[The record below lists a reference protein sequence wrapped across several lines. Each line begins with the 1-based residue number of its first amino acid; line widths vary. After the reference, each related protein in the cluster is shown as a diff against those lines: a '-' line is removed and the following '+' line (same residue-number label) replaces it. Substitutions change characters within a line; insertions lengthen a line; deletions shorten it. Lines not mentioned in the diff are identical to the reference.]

1 LVVGRASASTTHAT
15 MTRMTSLEQTV
26 RELDI
31 YVSADGWDQPTR
43 LFAVAD
49 TQLLIAREPALRAQ
63 LESATWTT
71 IEQDQLPPHADLDE
85 LLRGLT
91 WPASVEGVAV
101 SAERVMVAPDAAG
114 DLPSDPGLARI
125 EAAGHP
131 RRHELR
137 VTMAVL
143 RGGERCTVLRLRE
156 HDSPESAVV
165 GEDLVSGLG
174 DLLLHTLTGEA

>member
-1 LVVGRASASTTHAT
+1 MARV
-15 MTRMTSLEQTV
+15 TSLEQTV

-49 TQLLIAREPALRAQ
+49 TQLLITREPALRAQ
-63 LESATWTT
+63 LGDEVDSAAWTT
-71 IEQDQLPPHADLDE
+71 IEQEQLPPHADLDE
-85 LLRGLT
+85 LLQGLT

-101 SAERVMVAPDAAG
+101 SAERVMVPPDAAG
-114 DLPSDPGLARI
+114 DLSGDRGLARL

-143 RGGERCTVLRLRE
+143 RSGERCTVLRLRE
-156 HDSPESAVV
+156 HDSPQLVVV

-174 DLLLHTLTGEA
+174 DLLLHTLTSDA

>member
-1 LVVGRASASTTHAT
+1 
-15 MTRMTSLEQTV
+15 MTRMTSLERTV

-31 YVSADGWDQPTR
+31 HVSADGWDQPTR
-43 LFAVAD
+43 LFAIAD
-49 TQLLIAREPALRAQ
+49 TQLLITREPALKAQ
-63 LESATWTT
+63 LGSDAESAAWTT

-91 WPASVEGVAV
+91 WPESVEGVAV

-114 DLPSDPGLARI
+114 DLPSDPSLARL

-143 RGGERCTVLRLRE
+143 RSGERCTVLRLRE
-156 HDSPESAVV
+156 HDSPQSVVV
-165 GEDLVSGLG
+165 GEELVSGLG
-174 DLLLHTLTGEA
+174 DLLLHTLTGDT

>member
-1 LVVGRASASTTHAT
+1 

-49 TQLLIAREPALRAQ
+49 TQLLVTREPALRAQ
-63 LESATWTT
+63 LGIDAESATWTT
-71 IEQDQLPPHADLDE
+71 IEQDQLPLHADLDE

-101 SAERVMVAPDAAG
+101 SAERVMVAPDAAA
-114 DLPSDPGLARI
+114 DLPRDPSLARI

-143 RGGERCTVLRLRE
+143 RSGERYTVLRLRE
-156 HDSPESAVV
+156 HDSPETVVV

-174 DLLLHTLTGEA
+174 DLLLHTLTGDA

>member
-1 LVVGRASASTTHAT
+1 MARV
-15 MTRMTSLEQTV
+15 TSLEQTV

-49 TQLLIAREPALRAQ
+49 TQLLITREPALRAQ
-63 LESATWTT
+63 LGGDADSAAWTT
-71 IEQDQLPPHADLDE
+71 IEQDQLPPHTDLDE

-91 WPASVEGVAV
+91 WPANVEGVAV

-114 DLPSDPGLARI
+114 DLPSDRALARL

-143 RGGERCTVLRLRE
+143 RSGERCTVLRLRE
-156 HDSPESAVV
+156 HDSPQSVVV
-165 GEDLVSGLG
+165 GDELVSGLG
-174 DLLLHTLTGEA
+174 DLLLHTLTSDS

>member
-1 LVVGRASASTTHAT
+1 MARV
-15 MTRMTSLEQTV
+15 TSLEPTV
-26 RELDI
+26 RELDVH
-31 YVSADGWDQPTR
+31 VSADGWDQPTR
-43 LFAVAD
+43 LFAIAD

-63 LESATWTT
+63 LGSQAESAPWTT
-71 IEQDQLPPHADLDE
+71 IEQEQLPPHADLDE

-91 WPASVEGVAV
+91 WPESVEGVAV

-114 DLPSDPGLARI
+114 DLPSDPGLARL

-156 HDSPESAVV
+156 HDTPESVVV
-165 GEDLVSGLG
+165 GEELVSGLG
-174 DLLLHTLTGEA
+174 DLLLHTLTRDS

>member
-1 LVVGRASASTTHAT
+1 MARV
-15 MTRMTSLEQTV
+15 TSLEPTV
-26 RELDI
+26 RELDVH
-31 YVSADGWDQPTR
+31 VSADGWDQPTR
-43 LFAVAD
+43 LFAIAD

-63 LESATWTT
+63 LGSQAESAPWTT
-71 IEQDQLPPHADLDE
+71 IEQEQLPPHADLDE

-91 WPASVEGVAV
+91 WPESVEGVAV

-114 DLPSDPGLARI
+114 DLPSDPGLARL

-143 RGGERCTVLRLRE
+143 RSGERCTVLRLRE
-156 HDSPESAVV
+156 HDTPESVVV
-165 GEDLVSGLG
+165 GEELVSGLG
-174 DLLLHTLTGEA
+174 DLLLHTLTRDS